1 MKILFCIL
9 ENFAYIASIVLQLTA
24 AVLLVGNTDTRR
36 AKIITSY
43 FEARKMIAFNQDNKL
58 VDTDGLKEF
67 VKSTWVN
74 KIAFSYLFVG
84 YLIGVFGT
92 CTMNKWLAFL
102 IISILVA
109 LLFLATHKY
118 AMHKGMDFLTIS
130 ADEIPRRKGT
140 TVMRPVGTICKN
152 DNKS

>member
-1 MKILFCIL
+1 MKILVCIL
-9 ENFAYIASIVLQLTA
+9 ENLAYIASIVLQLTA

-36 AKIITSY
+36 SKIIKSY
-43 FEARKMIAFNQDNKL
+43 FDARKMIAFNQDDEL

-84 YLIGVFGT
+84 YLIGVFGI
-92 CTMNKWLAFL
+92 CTMNKLWAFL
-102 IISILVA
+102 IIGILVT

-118 AMHKGMDFLTIS
+118 AKHKGKGFLTIS
-130 ADEIPRRKGT
+130 ADEIPRGKGT
-140 TVMRPVGTICKN
+140 TVMRPVGTIGKN
-152 DNKS
+152 DN